1 MEISGALRN
10 RGPERQKW
18 AGRLEVEDDAGGSLE
33 IVLGLVEEAGVNP
46 VGFAAQRKPGI
57 YTEVQANARLSGKRV
72 AAVARRLG
80 LQVRTAYQSVAPR
93 LEPVAAAANA
103 GPDSTASERR
113 RT

>member
-1 MEISGALRN
+1 VEISGALRN

-57 YTEVQANARLSGKRV
+57 YT
-72 AAVARRLG
+72 
-80 LQVRTAYQSVAPR
+80 T
-93 LEPVAAAANA
+93 
-103 GPDSTASERR
+103 R
-113 RT
+113 RTTMRTTSLVFLKEMVVPALQS